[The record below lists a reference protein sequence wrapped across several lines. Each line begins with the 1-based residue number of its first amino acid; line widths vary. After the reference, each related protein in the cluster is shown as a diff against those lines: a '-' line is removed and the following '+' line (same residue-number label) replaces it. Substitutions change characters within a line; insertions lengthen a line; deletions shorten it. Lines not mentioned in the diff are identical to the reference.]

1 MDNLT
6 LAITIWQRIYNTT
19 INKNFYTLYIS
30 GIGVVFSVAIG
41 ACVLGIL
48 LGSLVAYARIAPQD
62 KLINRI
68 LARFCKVYVTFI
80 RGMPLA
86 ILLLIMYYIVFSS
99 MKTVWNG
106 VLIGIITFGLN
117 SGAYVSEILRGG
129 ISAVD
134 KGQLEAGRSLGF
146 TWGQSMTRIVLP
158 QGIKSTV
165 PSLFNEFIMLVKETS
180 ILGFVGIVDLTK
192 GAQMVISQTYD
203 VYVPYLLIAAIY
215 LIIILLLEQLQK
227 RIERRLGKGDRN

>member
-1 MDNLT
+1 MNNLM
-6 LAITIWQRIYNTT
+6 LAKTISERLYTALIE
-19 INKNFYTLYIS
+19 KGRYTLFVQ
-30 GIGVVFSVAIG
+30 GLGVVFSVAIG
-41 ACVLGIL
+41 ACILGIMV
-48 LGSLVAYARIAPQD
+48 GSLIAYARIAPQD

-68 LARFCKVYVTFI
+68 LARVCQVYVTFI
-80 RGMPLA
+80 RGMPLM
-86 ILLLIMYYIVFSS
+86 ILLFIMYFIVLSS

-106 VLIGIITFGLN
+106 ILIGIITFGMN

-129 ISAVD
+129 INAVD

-158 QGIKSTV
+158 QGVKSTV

-180 ILGFVGIVDLTK
+180 ILGVVGIIDLTK

-203 VYVPYLLIAAIY
+203 VAIPYLVVAIIY
-215 LIIILLLEQLQK
+215 LIIILLLEQVQK
-227 RIERRLGKGDRN
+227 RIERRFGKGDRN